1 MGLPVPVDDGCADG
15 DGVTIIM
22 EVGDVN
28 LVGSIVVVVV
38 LVVDRIV
45 KRVGINVSFYSR
57 SNCFFVIQTV
67 DYVCV
72 GQWCGEENVTF
83 KAKGGAF
90 VVVVWMQKLL
100 RCLLLK

>member
-38 LVVDRIV
+38 VDRIV

-57 SNCFFVIQTV
+57 SNCF
-67 DYVCV
+67 
-72 GQWCGEENVTF
+72 
-83 KAKGGAF
+83 
-90 VVVVWMQKLL
+90 L
-100 RCLLLK
+100 